1 MPATSNSSTKVM
13 RSKSIPTKA
22 KPLRRSGR
30 PWHPPRYQLRAVSY
44 LLDHYS
50 ALLLLDPGLGKTS
63 IVLAAAKVLL
73 GEGILSG
80 LLVVAPLRPSRTTW
94 PKEQAKWTDF
104 AGLDICVLHKDSYK
118 PGEFEAMCAEKHDIY
133 TINYEGLAKLFR
145 RYKKI
150 GKDGKPQKTYT
161 EELTPAG
168 KALLGNVNGLCWD
181 EVTKMKH
188 TDTAR
193 FKLVKPW
200 LKKFLIKWGLTG
212 SPASNG
218 MEGLFG
224 QCYAVDEGRT
234 LGPYITHYRARYFV
248 PLDGMGRNWVL
259 GAGNDELIY
268 ERLRPLA
275 LRMEA
280 EDYVKM
286 PVQLDHQVKFEIT
299 GQARAHYDEMEGQ
312 LMTSIAEEIVT
323 AANVAA
329 AMSKCRQIASGAVY
343 EGAVDPLT
351 GIPRL
356 EKKWHHIHDAK
367 LDELDELLESL
378 QGKQVLIAYEFKHD
392 LERLLK
398 RYPDTPYIGGGTSG
412 KEGERLENEWNAG
425 NIPMM
430 FLHPQAVGH
439 GLNLQ
444 ESDAFVVIWFTM
456 TYDYE
461 LYDQLNRRLRR
472 RGNKS
477 KHVMVY
483 HMIMKDSVEEKVYFT
498 LRRKFKTQKALL
510 DALKSNEIEED

>member
-1 MPATSNSSTKVM
+1 MPATSSSSTKVT

-22 KPLRRSGR
+22 KPLKRSGK
-30 PWHPPRYQLRAVSY
+30 PWHPPRYQIRAVKY
-44 LLDHYS
+44 LLDHFS

-73 GEGILSG
+73 SEGVLRG

-94 PKEQAKWTDF
+94 PKEQKKWEDF
-104 AGLDICVLHKDSYK
+104 KDLDVCVLHKDSYR

-133 TINYEGLAKLFR
+133 TINYEGLAKLFK

-150 GKDGKPQKTYT
+150 GKDGKSQKTYT

-168 KALLGNVNGLCWD
+168 KALLANVNGLVWD

-188 TDTAR
+188 TNTAR
-193 FKLVKPW
+193 FLLVKPW

-224 QCYAVDEGRT
+224 QCFSVDEGRT

-248 PLDGMGRNWVL
+248 PIDGTGHNWVL
-259 GAGNDELIY
+259 GAGCDELIY

-280 EDYVKM
+280 EDYIKM
-286 PVQLDHQVKFEIT
+286 PLQLDHQVKFEIE
-299 GQARAHYDEMEGQ
+299 GKARAHYDEMDLH
-312 LMTSIAEEIVT
+312 LMTAIEEEVVT
-323 AANVAA
+323 AANVGA
-329 AMSKCRQIASGAVY
+329 AMSKCRQIASGALY
-343 EGAVDPLT
+343 ESPVDLLT
-351 GIPRL
+351 GLPKVNRI
-356 EKKWHHIHDAK
+356 WHHMHDAK
-367 LDELDELLESL
+367 LEALDELIEELHG
-378 QGKQVLIAYEFKHD
+378 QQVLVAYEFRHD

-398 RYPDTPYIGGGTSG
+398 KYPGTPYIGGGTSG
-412 KEGERLENEWNAG
+412 KEGERLEEEWNAG
-425 NIPMM
+425 NIQMM
-430 FLHPQAVGH
+430 FLHPQSVGH

-444 ESDAFVVIWFTM
+444 ESSACHIIWFTM

-472 RGNKS
+472 NGNKA
-477 KHVMVY
+477 KHLQVY
-483 HMIMKDSVEEKVYFT
+483 HLIAKDTVEEKVYYT
-498 LRRKFKTQKALL
+498 LRRKFKGQKALL
-510 DALKSNEIEED
+510 DALKSDEIEED

>member
-1 MPATSNSSTKVM
+1 M
-13 RSKSIPTKA
+13 
-22 KPLRRSGR
+22 
-30 PWHPPRYQLRAVSY
+30 
-44 LLDHYS
+44 
-50 ALLLLDPGLGKTS
+50 
-63 IVLAAAKVLL
+63 AAAKVLL
-73 GEGILSG
+73 SEKILSG

-94 PKEQAKWTDF
+94 PKEQAKWSDF
-104 AGLDICVLHKDSYK
+104 KDLDVCVLHKDSYR

-145 RYKKI
+145 RYKKP
-150 GKDGKPQKTYT
+150 GQKTYT
-161 EELTPAG
+161 HELTPAG
-168 KALLGNVNGLCWD
+168 KALMKNVNGLCWD

-200 LKKFLIKWGLTG
+200 LKKFLIRWGLTG

-234 LGPYITHYRARYFV
+234 LGPYITYYRAKYFV
-248 PLDGMGRNWVL
+248 PLDGSGRNWVL
-259 GAGNDELIY
+259 GAGCQELIY

-299 GQARAHYDEMEGQ
+299 GKARAHYDEMETS
-312 LMTSIAEEIVT
+312 LMTAIEGDLVT
-323 AANVAA
+323 AANVGA
-329 AMSKCRQIASGAVY
+329 AMSKCRQIASGAMY
-343 EGAVDPLT
+343 ESPIDPLT

-356 EKKWHHIHDAK
+356 DKRWFHVHDEK
-367 LDELDELLESL
+367 LEELDNLLEEL
-378 QGKQVLIAYEFKHD
+378 QGQQVLVAYEFKHD

-398 RYPDTPYIGGGTSG
+398 KYPGTPYIGGGTSG
-412 KEGERLENEWNAG
+412 KEGERLEEAWNAG
-425 NIPMM
+425 EVSMM

-444 ESDAFVVIWFTM
+444 ESSACHVIWFTM

-472 RGNKS
+472 RGS
-477 KHVMVY
+477 KANHVHVY
-483 HMIMKDSVEEKVYFT
+483 HMIMKDSVEEKVYYT
-498 LRRKFKTQKALL
+498 LRRKHKGQKALL
-510 DALKSNEIEED
+510 DALKSPEIEED